1 MERDWREEEKKKA
14 PVFEKID
21 EDLRTLSGRCTRQR
35 EDLKKG
41 VSWQRKA
48 NDSFQSIM
56 DRLEALEEHNSYQ
69 QKEVDELQ
77 EKVYLLESQVGESW
91 PNL

>member
-14 PVFEKID
+14 PVFKKID

-41 VSWQRKA
+41 VTWQRKA
-48 NDSFQSIM
+48 NDSLQSIM
-56 DRLEALEEHNSYQ
+56 DRLEALEEHDSYR
-69 QKEVDELQ
+69 QKEVNELQ
-77 EKVYLLESQVGESW
+77 EKVYLLESQVGGGDS
-91 PNL
+91 N